1 MQEGSSNAAAHSKW
15 RRVWMPAVLV
25 LIGLLVMLYPVVS
38 SNWNNLAQQKVTKE
52 YRDLLKDADPSRLSR
67 AVKAAREYNA
77 TKVEG
82 PVLDPWLAHVNS
94 DTPAYREYL
103 RQLSGQPAMSQLVIP
118 SIDSNLPVYHGTKED
133 TLQKGL
139 GHLFGTSLPVGGDST
154 HSVITGHTGIAN
166 ATLWDNLNE
175 VEVGDDVYV
184 STFGEKLKY
193 RVYDIEVVTP
203 DKTESLSVQPGKDLM
218 TLITCTPYGI
228 NTHRILVH
236 AERVPMSREEN
247 NVFAQDKWKMQLW
260 MWIVVGLVAIGLIG
274 LVWWIRQA
282 LHSQELHSNQNADD
296 ED

>member
-1 MQEGSSNAAAHSKW
+1 
-15 RRVWMPAVLV
+15 MPAVLV

-52 YRDLLKDADPSRLSR
+52 YRDLLKDADPSRLNR

-77 TKVEG
+77 TKAEG

-103 RQLSGQPAMSQLVIP
+103 GQLSGQPAMSQLVIP

-236 AERVPMSREEN
+236 AERVPMGQEEN
-247 NVFAQDKWKMQLW
+247 DVFTQDKWKMQLW
-260 MWIVVGLVAIGLIG
+260 MWIVVGLVLIGLIG

-282 LHSQELHSNQNADD
+282 LNSQELHSNQNADD